1 MKKILLCPN
10 VERDI
15 GLALTSKVYKQLIDS
30 GVQPVVCSLFG
41 KSGDQILPGLGAV
54 SCLKDEVAGA
64 DMIMT
69 FGGDGTLLHA
79 ARAAAHCK
87 VPVLGINLGTKGFMA
102 DLEPEDIALAL
113 KAVSGSFEV
122 DKRMMLDIS
131 VERKGEIIL
140 TDFAINDVV
149 VGGIA
154 RLINIS
160 VFGDGEKIS
169 EFSGD
174 GIVVATPTGS
184 TAYSMSAGGPI
195 VEPAAE
201 NIIVTPIC
209 AHVLI
214 AKSFVLAPERI
225 VTLKI
230 GVLNGKAAYISV
242 DGGDSF
248 DLQTGDIIKISRSKL
263 ETKLVH
269 VSKTSFYDKVSD
281 KLGERK

>member
-10 VERDI
+10 LERDT
-15 GLALTSKVYKQLIDS
+15 GLSLTLKVYKQLKES
-30 GVQPVVCSLFG
+30 GLKPVVCSLFEKKDG
-41 KSGDQILPGLGAV
+41 AVLPGFGAACCLSEEV
-54 SCLKDEVAGA
+54 SNA
-64 DMIMT
+64 DMIIT

-79 ARAAAHCK
+79 ARAAAQYK

-102 DLEPEDIALAL
+102 DLEPADLDL
-113 KAVSGSFEV
+113 VFKAVSGHFMV
-122 DKRMMLDIS
+122 DKRMMLDVSI
-131 VERKGEIIL
+131 ERRGEIL
-140 TDFAINDVV
+140 LHDFALNDVV

-214 AKSFVLAPERI
+214 AKSFVLAPQRV
-225 VTLKI
+225 VTLQI
-230 GVLNGKAAYISV
+230 GKLHDKAAYISV
-242 DGGDSF
+242 DGGGSF

-263 ETKLVH
+263 ETALVH
-269 VSKTSFYDKVSD
+269 VSKTSFYDKVSE